1 MCLRLS
7 FIGSAARVE
16 PVRTRACLI
25 ALGALVCV
33 AGCERDGSGPAA
45 IEIRMLEV
53 PAIAGSG
60 QPDLASGPDDAV
72 TLSWLEPGGDGE
84 VALRESTLSADTW
97 SEPRTV
103 TRGRD
108 VFVNWADVPSVVPIT
123 PSAWVAHWPKLKP
136 ETFGAYDVTLAT
148 SPDAGATWTTPIV
161 LNDDGT
167 ETEHGFATLFAWG
180 GGVGIVWLDGRQ
192 LAAWSF
198 DDPDALLGTELR
210 FAKLTLGG
218 SVLETGVIDALVCD
232 CCQTDV
238 AISSVGALVIYR
250 DRSELEIR
258 DVVVRMHDGES
269 WRAPIALGEE
279 GWHIEGCPVNG
290 PAIAAREDEVAA
302 TWYTAAGEMPR
313 VRFARSRDG
322 GQSFEPAIDIDAI
335 GAFGQADVVL
345 LENSTAVVTWW
356 RRAEGNRTAL
366 VFRAVSREGELGP
379 ITTIAENAVSQ
390 PVDVPE
396 AVAHDAGMLVT
407 WTDSTDRGRVRVARV
422 QNLD

>member
-1 MCLRLS
+1 
-7 FIGSAARVE
+7 
-16 PVRTRACLI
+16 
-25 ALGALVCV
+25 V
-33 AGCERDGSGPAA
+33 AGCERDGSAPGALA
-45 IEIRMLEV
+45 IQMLEV

-60 QPDLASGPDDAV
+60 QPDLASGPDGAV
-72 TLSWLEPGGDGE
+72 TLSWLEPGADDE
-84 VALRESTLSADTW
+84 VALRESTLSAGTW
-97 SEPRTV
+97 SQPRTV
-103 TRGRD
+103 ARGGD
-108 VFVNWADVPSVVPIT
+108 VLVNWADVPSVVPIT
-123 PSAWVAHWPKLKP
+123 SNAWVAHWPKLKP
-136 ETFGAYDVTLAT
+136 ETFGAYDVALAT

-180 GGVGIVWLDGRQ
+180 DGAGIVWLDGRQ

-218 SVLETGVIDALVCD
+218 DVLETGVIDALVCD

-238 AISSVGALVIYR
+238 ALSSVGPLVIYR
-250 DRSELEIR
+250 DRSEQEIR
-258 DVVVRMHDGES
+258 DIVVRMHDGEA

-290 PAIAAREDEVAA
+290 PAIAAHEGEVAA
-302 TWYTAAGEMPR
+302 TWFTAADEMPR

-322 GQSFEPAIDIDAI
+322 GRSFAPAQDIDTV
-335 GAFGQADVVL
+335 GAFGQVDVVL
-345 LENSTAVVTWW
+345 LEDSTAVVTWW

-366 VFRAVSREGELGP
+366 VFRTVSREGELGP
-379 ITTIAENAVSQ
+379 ITTIAENAISQ

-396 AVAHDAGMLVT
+396 AVVTDAGLLVT
-407 WTDSTDRGRVRVARV
+407 WTDSEDRGRVRAALVR
-422 QNLD
+422 NLD